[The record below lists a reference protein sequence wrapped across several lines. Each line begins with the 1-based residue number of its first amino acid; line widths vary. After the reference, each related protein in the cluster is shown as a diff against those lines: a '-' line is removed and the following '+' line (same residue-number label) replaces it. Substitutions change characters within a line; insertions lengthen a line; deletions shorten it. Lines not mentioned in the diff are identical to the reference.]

1 MSAAPEMV
9 LRADA
14 LVRRIGTREIVA
26 GVDVALARGE
36 SASLVGPSG
45 CGKTTL
51 LQILGALDRPDGGT
65 VHVGATDVWSVTDNG
80 RAELRRDRIGF
91 VFQQNNLLDGLTA
104 LENVALP
111 AWRASGSKKKAL
123 ERARALL
130 DRFGLDKVASSKAA
144 ELSGGEAQRVAI
156 ARAIVNEPAVVLA
169 DEPTG
174 SLDSSS
180 ARIVMDALLAAC
192 ERGAALLLVTHD
204 PEIAARASRTIAM
217 LDGRLVRPSILPAG

>member
-1 MSAAPEMV
+1 MTSV
-9 LRADA
+9 LRAQA
-14 LVRRIGTREIVA
+14 IVRRIGRREIVA
-26 GVDVALARGE
+26 EVDLALEKGE

-51 LQILGALDRPDGGT
+51 LQILGALDRPDEGS
-65 VHVGATDVWSVTDNG
+65 VHVGATDVWSIDDNG
-80 RAELRRDRIGF
+80 RAELRRERIGF

-104 LENVALP
+104 LENIALP
-111 AWRASGSKKKAL
+111 AWRKTGSKKLAA

-130 DRFGLDKVASSKAA
+130 DRFDLTTVASSKVA

-156 ARAIVNEPAVVLA
+156 ARAIVNEPTVVLA

-192 ERGAALLLVTHD
+192 ERGAALLVVTHD
-204 PEIAARASRTIAM
+204 AEVAARASRTIAM
-217 LDGRLVRPSILPAG
+217 LDGKLVRPSVLPP